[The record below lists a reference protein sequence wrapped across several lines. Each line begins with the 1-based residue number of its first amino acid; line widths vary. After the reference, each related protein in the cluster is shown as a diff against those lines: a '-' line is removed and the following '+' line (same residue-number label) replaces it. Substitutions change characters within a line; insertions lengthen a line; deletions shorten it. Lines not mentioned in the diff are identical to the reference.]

1 MPYRRL
7 GSGSSQRRI
16 MADSQKTQT
25 APFPSPTLAE
35 DILNAVDTLICVVNG
50 EGEVIYVSPAVT
62 RLLGY
67 EVADV
72 LGQSWWKRVYSGNPA
87 LGAQVRGRLMR
98 IARGETPAL
107 SETHTAVAYA
117 ADGTER
123 WFVWRDSKGPGDL
136 LIGVGQ
142 DVTELQAVERMAL
155 RLEQEFRAVFENAS
169 EGMLILNDEWIYE
182 QVNEAACKIFGV
194 KSEDLIGRAQ
204 GATLRST
211 IDNESFRAD
220 GLNHGSCIIPAEFER
235 PDGERRKLE
244 VTLTTNFR
252 PGHHLIILRDVSEQR
267 KLQAQL
273 SEAHRLES
281 VGRLAGGVAHDFN
294 NMLTAIRGYAE
305 LLQRSVTD
313 EKHKRFAEAILGAT
327 TRAADTTQR
336 LLAFSR
342 KQVLRPQVMELNAAI
357 SGTAELLQR
366 VLGEDMELSLVFSP
380 DAGKVLVD
388 SSQFGHILMNIAVN
402 ARDAMPGGGKL
413 IIETRP
419 MNLDDDYVLG
429 HADVR
434 PGRYA
439 LAAIS
444 DTGTGIPPEIISHIF
459 EPFFT
464 TKEQGKG
471 TGLGLATVYGLVTQ
485 SGGYVWV
492 YSEPGQGTTFK
503 IYLPQVGDDEVIEPA
518 PAKATIL
525 VIEDDETI
533 RTATVQAL
541 QKEGYFILSAADGK
555 EALSVCQRFPDLIDL
570 VLTDVLTSGMSG
582 EDLMGYFAV
591 KYPTIGVVHMSGF
604 ARARLEEAHTFFP
617 GALFLAKPF
626 TMTELR
632 EKVDAALQGRAAARP
647 N

>member
-1 MPYRRL
+1 MTYSP
-7 GSGSSQRRI
+7 
-16 MADSQKTQT
+16 KTQ
-25 APFPSPTLAE
+25 AVLVPSPTLAE
-35 DILNAVDTLICVVNG
+35 DILNAIDTIVCVTNG
-50 EGEVIYVSPAVT
+50 DGEVIYASPAVE
-62 RLLGY
+62 RILGY
-67 EVADV
+67 QVAEV
-72 LGQSWWKRVYSGNPA
+72 LGDGWWKLVYSGDPVF
-87 LGAQVRGRLMR
+87 GAELRERLMR
-98 IARGETPAL
+98 TARGETVCESHANR
-107 SETHTAVAYA
+107 AVAYA
-117 ADGTER
+117 ADGSQR
-123 WFVWRDSKGPGDL
+123 CLVWRDSKGPGDL

-142 DVTELQAVERMAL
+142 DVTELEAVEEKAL
-155 RLEQEFRAVFENAS
+155 RREQEFRAVFENAS
-169 EGMLILNDEWIYE
+169 DGMLIVNGDWVYE

-194 KSEDLIGRAQ
+194 KADDLIGKMH

-211 IDNESFRAD
+211 IDIENFRAE
-220 GLNHGSCIIPAEFER
+220 GLKHGSYTITAEFER
-235 PDGERRKLE
+235 PDGERRNIE

-252 PGHHLIILRDVSEQR
+252 PGHHLIILRDVSMQR

-281 VGRLAGGVAHDFN
+281 IGRLAGGVAHDFN

-305 LLQRSVTD
+305 LLQRGLSD

-327 TRAADTTQR
+327 ARAAETTQR

-342 KQVLRPQVMELNAAI
+342 KQMLRPQVIEINEAI
-357 SGTAELLQR
+357 AGTAELLR
-366 VLGEDMELSLVFSP
+366 RLLGEDMELSMVFAP
-380 DAGKVLVD
+380 DAGKVLID
-388 SSQFGHILMNIAVN
+388 SSQFSQILMNIAVN
-402 ARDAMPGGGKL
+402 ARDAMSSGGKL
-413 IIETRP
+413 LIETRP

-439 LAAIS
+439 LTAIT

-471 TGLGLATVYGLVTQ
+471 TGLGLATVYGMVTQ

-503 IYLPQVGDDEVIEPA
+503 IYLPQVGDDDA
-518 PAKATIL
+518 PNSVAAQVTIL

-533 RTATVQAL
+533 RTAIVQAL
-541 QKEGYFILSAADGK
+541 EEEGYRVLSAADGTD
-555 EALSVCQRFPDLIDL
+555 ALSVCQRFPDIIDL

-591 KYPTIGVVHMSGF
+591 KYPRIGVVHMSGF
-604 ARARLEEAHTFFP
+604 TRARLEEAHTFFP
-617 GALFLAKPF
+617 DALFLAKPF

-632 EKVDAALQGRAAARP
+632 EKVEVALQRKGAAPRS
-647 N
+647 

>member
-1 MPYRRL
+1 
-7 GSGSSQRRI
+7 
-16 MADSQKTQT
+16 MADSPKTQA

-35 DILNAVDTLICVVNG
+35 DILNAVDTLVTVVNG
-50 EGEVIYVSPAVT
+50 EGEIVYTSPAVT

-72 LGQSWWKRVYSGNPA
+72 LGQAWWDKVYSGDP
-87 LGAQVRGRLMR
+87 QRGLQIRERLMR
-98 IARGETPAL
+98 TARGEIPVL
-107 SETHTAVAYA
+107 SEAHSTAAYA
-117 ADGTER
+117 ADGRER

-142 DVTELQAVERMAL
+142 DVTEFQAAERMAL
-155 RLEQEFRAVFENAS
+155 RREQEFRAVFENAS
-169 EGMLILNDEWIYE
+169 EGMLILNDDWIYE
-182 QVNEAACKIFGV
+182 QANQAACNIFGLPAEKLV
-194 KSEDLIGRAQ
+194 GNIHG
-204 GATLRST
+204 TTIRST
-211 IDNESFRAD
+211 IDIEKFRAE
-220 GLNHGSCIIPAEFER
+220 GLKHGSCVIPAEFER
-235 PDGERRKLE
+235 PDGQHRKVE

-252 PGHHLIILRDVSEQR
+252 PGHHLIVLRDVSEQR

-281 VGRLAGGVAHDFN
+281 IGRLAGGVAHDFN

-305 LLQRSVTD
+305 LLQRAVKE
-313 EKHKRFAEAILGAT
+313 EKHKRFAESILAAT
-327 TRAADTTQR
+327 ARAADTTQR

-342 KQVLRPQVMELNAAI
+342 KQVLRPSVMELNEAI
-357 SGTAELLQR
+357 ASTAELLRR
-366 VLGEDMELSLVFSP
+366 VLGEDMDLRLFFSP
-380 DAGKVLVD
+380 EAGKVLVD
-388 SSQFGHILMNIAVN
+388 ASQFSQILMNIAVN

-429 HADVR
+429 HAEVR

-439 LAAIS
+439 LTAIS

-471 TGLGLATVYGLVTQ
+471 TGLGLATVYGLVAQ
-485 SGGYVWV
+485 SGGYIWV

-503 IYLPQVGDDEVIEPA
+503 IYLPQVGDDAISNTVS
-518 PAKATIL
+518 AKGTIL

-541 QKEGYFILSAADGK
+541 EEEGYHILSAADGR
-555 EALSVCQRFPDLIDL
+555 EALSVCQHFPDVIDL
-570 VLTDVLTSGMSG
+570 VLTDVLASGMSG

-591 KYPTIGVVHMSGF
+591 KYPNIGVIHMSGF

-617 GALFLAKPF
+617 DALFLAKPF

-632 EKVDAALQGRAAARP
+632 EKVDTALQRRMAAHR

>member
-1 MPYRRL
+1 
-7 GSGSSQRRI
+7 
-16 MADSQKTQT
+16 MANAPKPQA

-50 EGEVIYVSPAVT
+50 DGELIYVSPAVK

-67 EVADV
+67 DVAEV
-72 LGQSWWKRVYSGNPA
+72 LGQGWWERVYSGNPEVR
-87 LGAQVRGRLMR
+87 AQVRDRLMR
-98 IARGETPAL
+98 TARGEVPVQLHSHSAM
-107 SETHTAVAYA
+107 AYA
-117 ADGTER
+117 ADGSER
-123 WFVWRDSKGPGDL
+123 WFVWQDAKGPGDL

-142 DVTELQAVERMAL
+142 DVTELQAAERMA
-155 RLEQEFRAVFENAS
+155 RRHEQEFRAVFENAS
-169 EGMLILNDEWIYE
+169 EGMLILNDDWVYE
-182 QVNEAACKIFGV
+182 QVNDAASKILGV
-194 KSEDLIGRAQ
+194 PREQLVGKQHGEM
-204 GATLRST
+204 LRST
-211 IDNESFRAD
+211 LDSESFRAEA
-220 GLNHGSCIIPAEFER
+220 GSSGKRPFTTEFER
-235 PDGERRKLE
+235 PNGERRTVE
-244 VTLTTNFR
+244 VTITTHFR
-252 PGHHLIILRDVSEQR
+252 PGHHLLILHDVSEQR

-273 SEAHRLES
+273 AEAHRLES
-281 VGRLAGGVAHDFN
+281 IGRLAGGVAHDFN

-305 LLQRSVTD
+305 LLQRGVTD
-313 EKHKRFAEAILGAT
+313 DKLKRYAEAILGAT
-327 TRAADTTQR
+327 ERAAGTTQR

-342 KQVLRPQVMELNAAI
+342 KQVLKPQVMELNEAI
-357 SGTAELLQR
+357 SSTADLLR
-366 VLGEDMELSLVFSP
+366 RLLGEDIELSLVFSP
-380 DAGKVLVD
+380 DTGRVLID
-388 SSQFGHILMNIAVN
+388 PSQFSQILMNIAVN
-402 ARDAMPGGGKL
+402 ARDAMASGGKL

-429 HADVR
+429 HANVR

-439 LAAIS
+439 LIAIT
-444 DTGTGIPPEIISHIF
+444 DTGTGIPPEIVSHIF

-471 TGLGLATVYGLVTQ
+471 TGLGLATVHGLVAQ

-503 IYLPQVGDDEVIEPA
+503 IYLPQVGDDASPDST

-541 QKEGYFILSAADGK
+541 EAEGYRVLSAADGT
-555 EALSVCQRFPDLIDL
+555 EALSACQRFSDEIEI

-591 KYPTIGVVHMSGF
+591 KYPTIGVIHMSGF

-617 GALFLAKPF
+617 EALFLPKPF
-626 TMTELR
+626 TMAELR
-632 EKVDAALQGRAAARP
+632 EKVEMALERRAAHRSRE
-647 N
+647 